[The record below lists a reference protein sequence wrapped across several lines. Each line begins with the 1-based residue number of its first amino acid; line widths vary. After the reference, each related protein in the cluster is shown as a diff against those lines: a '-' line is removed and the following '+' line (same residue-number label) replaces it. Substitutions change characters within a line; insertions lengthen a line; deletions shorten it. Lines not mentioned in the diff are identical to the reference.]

1 LRERRLLPVT
11 AGGGVSDLGSEVA
24 EVELPIRSGTPE
36 DWQIVAGL
44 LSTVYHSVFDS
55 DSAQVGAEI
64 FEPER
69 ALLATDEG
77 TLVAHAAAFTRD
89 LTVPGNVVPA
99 AHVTM
104 VGVLPT
110 HRRRRLLSR
119 MMQRQLREVQQTG
132 REPIAVLW
140 ASESPIYPRF
150 GYGLAARRLI
160 LEIDNRDAR
169 LPARLPGQPGGTTPA
184 TDERRLRPGRPAEL
198 HAEFAKVYE
207 QVRPDRPG
215 WSSREGSWWRDVLAD
230 FPSRRDGATELHA
243 VLHESRVPTDGV
255 SPGGYELDGYAIW
268 RTKGSWE
275 SARPNGE
282 TWVSEVVAA
291 NPAAYLA
298 LWRFLLDIDL
308 TRVTRFSHASVDEP
322 LLQLAVEPR
331 ALRPTLAD
339 ALWVRIVDLPGALTA
354 RQYASAVDV
363 VFEVTDA
370 LLPANAGRWRLTT
383 GGGVGTCVRTDM
395 PADLACD
402 VTDLGAAYLGG
413 TPLGALAAAGRV
425 RELRPGA
432 VAAASA
438 AFGWHRA
445 PVSIE
450 VF

>member
-1 LRERRLLPVT
+1 M
-11 AGGGVSDLGSEVA
+11 AGT
-24 EVELPIRSGTPE
+24 ELPIRSGTPE
-36 DWQIVAGL
+36 DWEVVARL
-44 LSTVYHSVFDS
+44 LATVYHSPFDT
-55 DSAQVGAEI
+55 DSARIEGEI

-119 MMQRQLREVQQTG
+119 MMQRQLREVQQAG

-169 LPARLPGQPGGTTPA
+169 LPARLPGGPDGASPA
-184 TDERRLRPGRPAEL
+184 AGEGRLRAGEPAAL
-198 HAEFAKVYE
+198 QAEFAKVYE

-215 WSSREGSWWRDVLAD
+215 WSNREGSWWKYVLAD
-230 FPSRRDGATELHA
+230 LPSQSDGGTELHA
-243 VLHESRVPTDGV
+243 VVHESRVPADGV
-255 SPGGYELDGYAIW
+255 SRASHEVDGYELDGYAIW
-268 RTKGSWE
+268 RTKRGWE
-275 SARPNGE
+275 SAQPKGE
-282 TWVSEVVAA
+282 TWVSEIVAA

-298 LWRFLLDIDL
+298 LWQFLLSIDL
-308 TRVTRFSHASVDEP
+308 TRVTRFSYASVDEP
-322 LLQLAVEPR
+322 LLQLAAEPR

-339 ALWVRIVDLPGALTA
+339 ALWVRIVDLPGALAA
-354 RQYASAVDV
+354 RQYVSAVDV

-370 LLPANAGRWRLTT
+370 LLPANAGHWRLTT
-383 GGGVGTCVRTDM
+383 GGGVGACVRTDV

-413 TPLGALAAAGRV
+413 TSLSALAAAGRV

-432 VAAASA
+432 LAAANT

>member
-1 LRERRLLPVT
+1 
-11 AGGGVSDLGSEVA
+11 
-24 EVELPIRSGTPE
+24 
-36 DWQIVAGL
+36 
-44 LSTVYHSVFDS
+44 
-55 DSAQVGAEI
+55 
-64 FEPER
+64 
-69 ALLATDEG
+69 
-77 TLVAHAAAFTRD
+77 
-89 LTVPGNVVPA
+89 
-99 AHVTM
+99 
-104 VGVLPT
+104 
-110 HRRRRLLSR
+110 
-119 MMQRQLREVQQTG
+119 MMQRQLREVQQAG

-169 LPARLPGQPGGTTPA
+169 LPARLAGEPDRATPA
-184 TDERRLRPGRPAEL
+184 ADEGRLRAGEPATL

-215 WSSREGSWWRDVLAD
+215 WSSREGAWWRHVLAD
-230 FPSRRDGATELHA
+230 FPGQRDGATELHA
-243 VLHESRVPTDGV
+243 VLHESRVPTAGA
-255 SPGGYELDGYAIW
+255 SPGGYELDGYAVW
-268 RTKGSWE
+268 RTKANWE

-291 NPAAYLA
+291 NPATYLA
-298 LWRFLLDIDL
+298 LWQFLLNIDL
-308 TRVTRFSHASVDEP
+308 TRTTRFSYASVDEP
-322 LLQLAVEPR
+322 LLQLAAEPR

-363 VFEVTDA
+363 ILEVTDT

-383 GGGVGTCVRTDM
+383 AGGVGTCVRTDM

-413 TPLGALAAAGRV
+413 TPLGALAASGRV

-432 VAAASA
+432 LAAAST